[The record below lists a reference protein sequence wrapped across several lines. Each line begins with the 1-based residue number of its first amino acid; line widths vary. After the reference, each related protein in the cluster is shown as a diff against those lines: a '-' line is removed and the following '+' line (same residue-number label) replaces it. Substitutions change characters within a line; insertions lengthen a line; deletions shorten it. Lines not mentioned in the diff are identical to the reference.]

1 MLSSIDSRLRKRWEQ
16 AYRQEADPDAGDLL
30 VWILDSEDVLESVS
44 ADPEAMECWSRI
56 TGTYRRL
63 HVCTVI
69 ACVENAPVSFGAP
82 ELLRELRERRCCLFF
97 DDLKNCRLFELPYA
111 VGRDTVG
118 ESAAGDAWYL
128 RGSDRIRIRTPL
140 AD

>member
-1 MLSSIDSRLRKRWEQ
+1 MLVSIDSRLRKRWEQ
-16 AYRQEADPDAGDLL
+16 AYRQEAAPDAWDLL
-30 VWILDSEDVLESVS
+30 VWILDSEDALESVS

-97 DDLKNCRLFELPYA
+97 DDLQPNIEAAEKLGFETFHVTSKETL
-111 VGRDTVG
+111 
-118 ESAAGDAWYL
+118 
-128 RGSDRIRIRTPL
+128 IRKLDSLL
-140 AD
+140 AE